1 MSLIERWQE
10 YQWLSRLNRGDA
22 AAFTE
27 IFDEYAPRL
36 YRHARLRVARRE
48 TAEDLASQAFLKA
61 WEHIIKGGPAIRS
74 VKPFL
79 FRIVDNLIVDYYRTK
94 EREEPLSLDES
105 AFALEDPR
113 FGASEVALGLE
124 RDYTRLL
131 IEGALRAIAPQYRQ
145 MLVWRYI
152 DEFSVAAIME
162 LSGKSRNAVY
172 VTIYRALKAL
182 KKILGNTRN

>member
-1 MSLIERWQE
+1 MSFVERWKE
-10 YQWLSRLNRGDA
+10 YQWLSRLNRGEA

-36 YRHARLRVARRE
+36 FRHARLRVARRE
-48 TAEDLASQAFLKA
+48 VAEDLASQAFLKA
-61 WEHIIKGGPAIRS
+61 WEHIVSGGPAIRS

-79 FRIVDNLIVDYYRTK
+79 FRILDNLIVDYYRAR
-94 EREEPLSLDES
+94 EREELLSLDEA

-113 FGASEVALGLE
+113 FGAGEVVLGLE
-124 RDYTRLL
+124 RDYTRVL
-131 IEGALRAIAPQYRQ
+131 IEGALQAIAPQYRQ

-152 DEFSVAAIME
+152 DEFSVGAIVK

-172 VTIYRALKAL
+172 VTLYRALKAM
-182 KKILGNTRN
+182 KKILEVRS